1 MLDFVLEGVGNAL
14 SLNSLLA
21 NLMGTALG
29 IIFGALPGLTAAMGV
44 ALLIPL
50 TFGMPPIEAFSALLG
65 MYCGAIYGGCI
76 TAILVGTPGTVSAAA
91 TMLEGPHL
99 TARGESKKALEMAT
113 WASFFGGTFSAVV
126 LVTVA
131 PLLASLAMSFG
142 APEYFAIAIFGLC
155 VVSSLSTGNMLK
167 GMISACIGLFLSTVG
182 LDPIT
187 GDLRNTFDNPNLFSG
202 IALVPVLV
210 GLFAMSQVIVTIE
223 DVFRGKQLKS
233 GAISKHGLTLGDIRD
248 NIVNFLRSSIFG
260 TIIGIVPATGVSAAT
275 FMAYGQAKQFSK
287 HPERFGHGAL
297 DGIAATESSNNA
309 VCGGALIPLLTL
321 GVPGDIVTAIILGAL
336 MIQGLTPGP
345 LLFVEHPVTVYGI
358 FAAFVIAN
366 VLMLLLGLLSIRA
379 ANLIIAIPCGTL
391 MPIVVTLCAM
401 GGYAVNNN
409 MFDLSIVAVFGIL
422 GYLMIKCNIPQ
433 PPLLLAMI
441 LAGIAETNFRRAL
454 QISQNDYSV
463 FYTSPIAMVILAVS
477 AFILIKP
484 IVDSIR
490 AAMRG
495 ENIAEEG

>member
-1 MLDFVLEGVGNAL
+1 MFEPILEGLTNAL
-14 SLNSLLA
+14 SMGSIIA
-21 NLMGTALG
+21 NLMGVALG

-50 TFGMPPIEAFSALLG
+50 TFGMPAIEAFSALLG

-91 TMLEGPHL
+91 TMLEGPSL
-99 TARGESKKALEMAT
+99 TARGESRRALQMAT
-113 WASFFGGTFSAVV
+113 WASFIGGMFSALV

-131 PLLASLAMSFG
+131 PLLAKAAMSFG
-142 APEYFAIAIFGLC
+142 APEYFAVAVFGLT

-167 GMISACIGLFLSTVG
+167 GMISAFIGLFLATIG

-202 IALVPVLV
+202 LSLVPVLV
-210 GLFAMSQVIVTIE
+210 GLFAMSQVIVTVE
-223 DVFRGKQLKS
+223 DVFRGVTLKGGNLS
-233 GAISKHGLTLGDIRD
+233 SKGLSLRD
-248 NIVNFLRSSIFG
+248 MKDNVVNFLRSSVIG
-260 TIIGIVPATGVSAAT
+260 TLIGIVPATGVSAAT
-275 FMAYGQAKQFSK
+275 FMAYGEAKRFSK
-287 HPERFGHGAL
+287 HPEMFGKGAI

-358 FAAFVIAN
+358 FAAFIIAN
-366 VLMLLLGLLSIRA
+366 VLMLILGLIAIRGS
-379 ANLIIAIPCGTL
+379 NKIIAIPSGVL
-391 MPIVVTLCAM
+391 MPIVVTLCAV

-409 MFDLSIVAVFGIL
+409 MFDLLIVAIFGVV
-422 GYLMIKCNIPQ
+422 GYFMIKCDIPQ
-433 PPLLLAMI
+433 PPMLLAMI

-454 QISQNDYSV
+454 SISQNDYSI
-463 FYTSPIAMVILAVS
+463 FYTSPVAMCILAVS
-477 AFILIKP
+477 LFVLIKP
-484 IVDSIR
+484 IYDSIR
-490 AAMRG
+490 AALRG
-495 ENIAEEG
+495 ENIAEE

>member
-1 MLDFVLEGVGNAL
+1 MFEPILEGLTNAL
-14 SLNSLLA
+14 SLGSILA
-21 NLMGTALG
+21 NLMGVALG

-50 TFGMPPIEAFSALLG
+50 TFGMPAIEAFSALLG

-91 TMLEGPHL
+91 TMLEGPSL
-99 TARGESKKALEMAT
+99 TARGESRRALQMAT
-113 WASFFGGTFSAVV
+113 WASFIGGMFSALV

-131 PLLASLAMSFG
+131 PLLAKAAMSFG
-142 APEYFAIAIFGLC
+142 APEYFAVAVFGLT

-167 GMISACIGLFLSTVG
+167 GMISAFIGLFLATIG

-202 IALVPVLV
+202 LSLVPVLV
-210 GLFAMSQVIVTIE
+210 GLFAMSQVIVTVE
-223 DVFRGKQLKS
+223 DVFRGVTLKGGNLS
-233 GAISKHGLTLGDIRD
+233 SKGLSLRD
-248 NIVNFLRSSIFG
+248 MKDNVVNFLRSSVIG
-260 TIIGIVPATGVSAAT
+260 TLIGIVPATGVSAAT
-275 FMAYGQAKQFSK
+275 FMAYGEAKRFSK
-287 HPERFGHGAL
+287 HPEMFGKGAI

-358 FAAFVIAN
+358 FAAFIIAN
-366 VLMLLLGLLSIRA
+366 VLMLILGLIAIRGS
-379 ANLIIAIPCGTL
+379 NKIIAIPSGVL
-391 MPIVVTLCAM
+391 MPIVVTLCAV

-409 MFDLSIVAVFGIL
+409 MFDLLIVAIFGVV
-422 GYLMIKCNIPQ
+422 GYFMIKCDIPQ
-433 PPLLLAMI
+433 PPMLLAMI

-454 QISQNDYSV
+454 SISQNDYSI
-463 FYTSPIAMVILAVS
+463 FYTSPVAMCILAVS
-477 AFILIKP
+477 LFVLIKP
-484 IVDSIR
+484 IYDSIR
-490 AAMRG
+490 AALRG
-495 ENIAEEG
+495 ENIAEE

>member
-1 MLDFVLEGVGNAL
+1 MFEPILEGLTNAL
-14 SLNSLLA
+14 SMGSIIA
-21 NLMGTALG
+21 NLMGVALG

-50 TFGMPPIEAFSALLG
+50 TFGMPAIEAFSALLG

-76 TAILVGTPGTVSAAA
+76 IAILVGTPGTVSAAA
-91 TMLEGPHL
+91 TMLEGPAL
-99 TARGESKKALEMAT
+99 TARGESRRALQMAT
-113 WASFFGGTFSAVV
+113 WASFIGGIFSSLV

-131 PLLASLAMSFG
+131 PLLAKAAMSFG
-142 APEYFAIAIFGLC
+142 APEYFAVAVFGLT

-167 GMISACIGLFLSTVG
+167 GMISAFIGLFLATIG

-202 IALVPVLV
+202 LSLVPVLV
-210 GLFAMSQVIVTIE
+210 GLFAMSQVIVTVE
-223 DVFRGKQLKS
+223 DVFRGVTLKGGNLS
-233 GAISKHGLTLGDIRD
+233 SKGLSLRD
-248 NIVNFLRSSIFG
+248 MKDNVVNFLRSSVIG
-260 TIIGIVPATGVSAAT
+260 TLIGIVPATGVSAAT
-275 FMAYGQAKQFSK
+275 FMAYGEAKRFSK
-287 HPERFGHGAL
+287 HPEMFGKGAI

-358 FAAFVIAN
+358 FAAFIIAN
-366 VLMLLLGLLSIRA
+366 VLMLILGLIAIRGS
-379 ANLIIAIPCGTL
+379 NKIIAIPSGVL
-391 MPIVVTLCAM
+391 MPIVVTLCAV

-409 MFDLSIVAVFGIL
+409 MFDLLIVAIFGVV
-422 GYLMIKCNIPQ
+422 GYFMIKCDIPQ
-433 PPLLLAMI
+433 PPMLLAMI

-454 QISQNDYSV
+454 SISQNDYSI
-463 FYTSPIAMVILAVS
+463 FYTSPVAMCILAVS
-477 AFILIKP
+477 LFVLIKP
-484 IVDSIR
+484 IYDSIR
-490 AAMRG
+490 AALRG
-495 ENIAEEG
+495 ENIAEE

>member
-1 MLDFVLEGVGNAL
+1 MFEPILEGLTNAL
-14 SLNSLLA
+14 SMGSILA
-21 NLMGTALG
+21 NLMGVALG

-50 TFGMPPIEAFSALLG
+50 TFGMPAIEAFSALLG

-76 TAILVGTPGTVSAAA
+76 TALLVGTPGTVSAAA
-91 TMLEGPHL
+91 TMLEGPSL
-99 TARGESKKALEMAT
+99 TARGESRRALQMAT
-113 WASFFGGTFSAVV
+113 WASFIGGMFSALV

-131 PLLASLAMSFG
+131 PLLAKAAMSFG
-142 APEYFAIAIFGLC
+142 APEYFAVAVFGLT

-167 GMISACIGLFLSTVG
+167 GMISAFIGLFLATIG

-202 IALVPVLV
+202 LSLVPVLV
-210 GLFAMSQVIVTIE
+210 GLFAMSQVIVTVE
-223 DVFRGKQLKS
+223 DVFRGVTLKGGNLS
-233 GAISKHGLTLGDIRD
+233 SKGLSLRD
-248 NIVNFLRSSIFG
+248 MKDNVVNFLRSSVIG
-260 TIIGIVPATGVSAAT
+260 TLIGIVPATGVSAAT
-275 FMAYGQAKQFSK
+275 FMAYGEAKRFSK
-287 HPERFGHGAL
+287 HPEMFGKGAI

-358 FAAFVIAN
+358 FAAFIIAN
-366 VLMLLLGLLSIRA
+366 VLMLILGLIAIRGS
-379 ANLIIAIPCGTL
+379 NKIIAIPSGVL
-391 MPIVVTLCAM
+391 MPIVVTLCAV

-409 MFDLSIVAVFGIL
+409 MFDLLIVAIFGVV
-422 GYLMIKCNIPQ
+422 GYFMIKCDIPQ
-433 PPLLLAMI
+433 PPMLLAMI

-454 QISQNDYSV
+454 SISQNDYSI
-463 FYTSPIAMVILAVS
+463 FYTSPVAMCILAVS
-477 AFILIKP
+477 LFVLIKP
-484 IVDSIR
+484 IYDSIR
-490 AAMRG
+490 AALRG
-495 ENIAEEG
+495 ENIAEE

>member
-1 MLDFVLEGVGNAL
+1 MFEPILEGLTNAL
-14 SLNSLLA
+14 SMGSILA
-21 NLMGTALG
+21 NLMGVALG

-50 TFGMPPIEAFSALLG
+50 TFGMPAIEAFSALLG

-91 TMLEGPHL
+91 TMLEGPSL
-99 TARGESKKALEMAT
+99 TARGESRRALQMAT
-113 WASFFGGTFSAVV
+113 WASFIGGMFSALV

-131 PLLASLAMSFG
+131 PLLAKAAMSFG
-142 APEYFAIAIFGLC
+142 APEYFAVAVFGLT

-167 GMISACIGLFLSTVG
+167 GMISAFIGLFLATIG

-202 IALVPVLV
+202 LSLVPVLV
-210 GLFAMSQVIVTIE
+210 GLFAMSQVIVTVE
-223 DVFRGKQLKS
+223 DVFRGVTLKGGNLS
-233 GAISKHGLTLGDIRD
+233 SKGLSLRD
-248 NIVNFLRSSIFG
+248 MKDNVVNFLRSSVIG
-260 TIIGIVPATGVSAAT
+260 TLIGIVPATGVSAAT
-275 FMAYGQAKQFSK
+275 FMAYGEAKRFSK
-287 HPERFGHGAL
+287 HPEMFGKGAI

-358 FAAFVIAN
+358 FAAFIIAN
-366 VLMLLLGLLSIRA
+366 VLMLILGLIAIRGS
-379 ANLIIAIPCGTL
+379 NKIIAIPSGVL
-391 MPIVVTLCAM
+391 MPIVVTLCAV

-409 MFDLSIVAVFGIL
+409 MFDLLIVAIFGVV
-422 GYLMIKCNIPQ
+422 GYFMIKCDIPQ
-433 PPLLLAMI
+433 PPMLLAMI

-454 QISQNDYSV
+454 SISQNDYSI
-463 FYTSPIAMVILAVS
+463 FYTSPVAMCILAVS
-477 AFILIKP
+477 LFVLIKP
-484 IVDSIR
+484 IYDSIR
-490 AAMRG
+490 AALRG
-495 ENIAEEG
+495 ENIAEE

>member
-1 MLDFVLEGVGNAL
+1 MFEPILEGLTNAL
-14 SLNSLLA
+14 SLGSIIA
-21 NLMGTALG
+21 NLMGVALG

-50 TFGMPPIEAFSALLG
+50 TFGMPAIEAFSALLG

-91 TMLEGPHL
+91 TMLEGPSL
-99 TARGESKKALEMAT
+99 TARGESRRALQMAT
-113 WASFFGGTFSAVV
+113 WASFIGGMFSALV

-131 PLLASLAMSFG
+131 PLLAKAAMSFG
-142 APEYFAIAIFGLC
+142 APDYFAVAVFGLT

-167 GMISACIGLFLSTVG
+167 GMISAFIGLFLATIG

-202 IALVPVLV
+202 LSLVPVLV
-210 GLFAMSQVIVTIE
+210 GLFAMSQVIVTVE
-223 DVFRGKQLKS
+223 DVFRGVTLKGGNLS
-233 GAISKHGLTLGDIRD
+233 SKGLSLRD
-248 NIVNFLRSSIFG
+248 MKDNVVNFLRSSVIG
-260 TIIGIVPATGVSAAT
+260 TLIGIVPATGVSAAT
-275 FMAYGQAKQFSK
+275 FMAYGEAKRFSK
-287 HPERFGHGAL
+287 HPEMFGKGAI

-358 FAAFVIAN
+358 FAAFIIAN
-366 VLMLLLGLLSIRA
+366 VLMLILGLIAIRGS
-379 ANLIIAIPCGTL
+379 NKIIAIPSGVL
-391 MPIVVTLCAM
+391 MPIVVTLCAV

-409 MFDLSIVAVFGIL
+409 MFDLLIVAIFGVV
-422 GYLMIKCNIPQ
+422 GYFMIKCDIPQ
-433 PPLLLAMI
+433 PPMLLAMI

-454 QISQNDYSV
+454 SISQNDYSI
-463 FYTSPIAMVILAVS
+463 FYTSPVAMCILAVS
-477 AFILIKP
+477 LFVLIKP
-484 IVDSIR
+484 IYDSIR
-490 AAMRG
+490 AALRG
-495 ENIAEEG
+495 ENIAEE

>member
-1 MLDFVLEGVGNAL
+1 MFEPILEGLTNAL
-14 SLNSLLA
+14 SLGSLLA
-21 NLMGTALG
+21 NLMGVALG

-50 TFGMPPIEAFSALLG
+50 TFGMPVIEAFSALLG

-91 TMLEGPHL
+91 TMLEGPSL
-99 TARGESKKALEMAT
+99 TARGESRRALQMAT
-113 WASFFGGTFSAVV
+113 WASFIGGMFSALV

-131 PLLASLAMSFG
+131 PLLAKAAMSFG
-142 APEYFAIAIFGLC
+142 APEYFAVAVFGLT

-167 GMISACIGLFLSTVG
+167 GMISAFIGLFLATIG

-202 IALVPVLV
+202 LSLVPVLV
-210 GLFAMSQVIVTIE
+210 GLFAMSQVIVTVE
-223 DVFRGKQLKS
+223 DVFRGVTLKGGNLS
-233 GAISKHGLTLGDIRD
+233 SKGLSLRD
-248 NIVNFLRSSIFG
+248 MKDNVVNFLRSSVIG
-260 TIIGIVPATGVSAAT
+260 TLIGIVPATGVSAAT
-275 FMAYGQAKQFSK
+275 FMAYGEAKRFSK
-287 HPERFGHGAL
+287 HPEMFGKGAI

-358 FAAFVIAN
+358 FAAFIIAN
-366 VLMLLLGLLSIRA
+366 VLMLILGLIAIRGS
-379 ANLIIAIPCGTL
+379 NKIIAIPSGVL
-391 MPIVVTLCAM
+391 MPIVVTLCAV

-409 MFDLSIVAVFGIL
+409 MFDLLIVAIFGVV

-433 PPLLLAMI
+433 PPMLLAMI

-454 QISQNDYSV
+454 SISQNDYSI
-463 FYTSPIAMVILAVS
+463 FYTSPVAMCILAVS
-477 AFILIKP
+477 LFVLIKP
-484 IVDSIR
+484 IYDSIR
-490 AAMRG
+490 AALRG
-495 ENIAEEG
+495 ENIAEE

>member
-1 MLDFVLEGVGNAL
+1 MFEPILEGLTNAL
-14 SLNSLLA
+14 SLGSLLA
-21 NLMGTALG
+21 NLMGVALG

-50 TFGMPPIEAFSALLG
+50 ACGMPAIEACSALLG

-91 TMLEGPHL
+91 TMLEGPSL
-99 TARGESKKALEMAT
+99 TARGESRRALQMAT
-113 WASFFGGTFSAVV
+113 WASFIGGMFSALV

-131 PLLASLAMSFG
+131 PLLAKAAMSFG
-142 APEYFAIAIFGLC
+142 APEYFAVAVFGLT

-167 GMISACIGLFLSTVG
+167 GMISAFIGLFLATIG

-202 IALVPVLV
+202 LSLVPVLV
-210 GLFAMSQVIVTIE
+210 GLFAMSQVIVTVE
-223 DVFRGKQLKS
+223 DVFRGVTLKGGNLS
-233 GAISKHGLTLGDIRD
+233 SKGLSLRD
-248 NIVNFLRSSIFG
+248 MKDNVVNFLRSSVIG
-260 TIIGIVPATGVSAAT
+260 TLIGIVPATGVSAAT
-275 FMAYGQAKQFSK
+275 FMAYGEAKRFSK
-287 HPERFGHGAL
+287 HPEMFGKGAI

-358 FAAFVIAN
+358 FAAFIIAN
-366 VLMLLLGLLSIRA
+366 VLMLILGLIAIRGS
-379 ANLIIAIPCGTL
+379 NKIIAIPSGVL
-391 MPIVVTLCAM
+391 MPIVVTLCAV

-409 MFDLSIVAVFGIL
+409 MFDLLIVAIFGVV

-433 PPLLLAMI
+433 PPMLLAMI

-454 QISQNDYSV
+454 SISQNDYSI
-463 FYTSPIAMVILAVS
+463 FYTSPVAMCILAVS
-477 AFILIKP
+477 LFVLIKP
-484 IVDSIR
+484 IYDSIR
-490 AAMRG
+490 AALRG
-495 ENIAEEG
+495 ENIAEE